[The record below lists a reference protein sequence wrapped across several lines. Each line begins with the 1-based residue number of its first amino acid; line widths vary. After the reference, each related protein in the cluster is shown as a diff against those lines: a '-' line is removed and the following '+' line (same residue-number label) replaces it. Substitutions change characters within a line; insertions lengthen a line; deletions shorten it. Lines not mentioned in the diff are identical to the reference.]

1 MIGMIRRIAVVD
13 REFCKFKKC
22 GYQCSKVCPKNRAGE
37 DCIVA
42 DENSGF
48 PVINEGICIGC
59 GLCVK
64 ACDRA
69 GFQALTV
76 VNLPQPLTELPVHR
90 YGPSGFC
97 LFRLPF
103 PKTGEIVG
111 LIGPNGVGKTTALR
125 ILSGELRP
133 NLGEFGKEVDFSQLI
148 KTFRGTE
155 LQTYLEQLKDKKVR
169 TSYKPQRVDQIPKIY
184 KGKVSKL
191 LEKVDEKKI
200 LNELIKIFGIEAI
213 MENKINEISGGELQR
228 VAIAACLA
236 KDADFYYIDEPTS
249 FLDVFQRLSTAKTIR
264 EYCSSKACIVV
275 DHDLATLDFLA
286 DRIHIFYG
294 FPGAY
299 GIVSKPYSVRVG
311 INTFLDGYIREDNV
325 RIRSEPI
332 TFFAGIMD
340 KKFSPEKLVS
350 FKDLRKKFERFKLEV
365 KQGDIRL
372 KEVLA
377 VLGANALG
385 KTTFAKIL
393 AGEIKADKGE
403 IDSKIKISYKPQYI
417 EASFKGTIRELL
429 SSVAD
434 VDSDSYRAEIV
445 RPLELE
451 RLLDKNIKELSGG
464 ELQRVAISYCL
475 SQQADLY
482 LLDEPSAFMDV
493 EQRLTLAK
501 LIGNIVEVREK
512 SSLVID
518 HDLLFLSKV
527 GDRAMVFLGKPGIEG
542 YADEITSVKNA
553 FNTFL
558 EQVGVSFR
566 KDIDTGRPR
575 ANKLGSKLDR
585 LQKEEGEY
593 FKI

>member
-1 MIGMIRRIAVVD
+1 MIRRIAVVD
-13 REFCKFKKC
+13 RELCKFKKC
-22 GYQCSKVCPKNRAGE
+22 GYQCSKVCPKNRAG
-37 DCIVA
+37 DNCIVR
-42 DENSGF
+42 DEDSGF
-48 PVINEGICIGC
+48 PIINEGICIGC

-76 VNLPQPLTELPVHR
+76 VNLSQPLDETPIHR

-103 PKTGEIVG
+103 PKTGEVVG

-125 ILSGELRP
+125 ILSGELKP
-133 NLGEFGKEVDFSQLI
+133 NLGEFGKEVDFFQLI
-148 KTFRGTE
+148 KNFRGTE
-155 LQTYLEQLKDKKVR
+155 LQTYLEQLKEKKVR

-191 LEKVDEKKI
+191 LEKIDERKI
-200 LNELIKIFGIEAI
+200 LNELIKIFGIEKI
-213 MENKINEISGGELQR
+213 MGNKINEISGGELQR

-249 FLDVFQRLSTAKTIR
+249 FLDVFQRLNIAKTIR

-286 DRIHIFYG
+286 DKVHIFYG

-299 GIVSKPYSVRVG
+299 GIVSRPYSVRVG

-332 TFFAGIMD
+332 TFFVSIMD

-350 FKDLRKKFERFKLEV
+350 FKNLMKKFERFKLKV

-393 AGEIKADKGE
+393 AGEVKADKGE

-417 EASFKGTIRELL
+417 EASFKGDVREFL

-434 VDSDSYRAEIV
+434 IDSDSYMAEIV

-464 ELQRVAISYCL
+464 ELQRVAIAYCL

-482 LLDEPSAFMDV
+482 LLDEPSAFLDV
-493 EQRLTLAK
+493 EQRLALAK

-527 GDRAMVFLGKPGIEG
+527 GDRAMVFLGLPGIEG
-542 YADEITSVKNA
+542 HADEITSVKNA

-558 EQVGVSFR
+558 EQVGVTFR
-566 KDIDTGRPR
+566 ADPETGRPR
-575 ANKLGSKLDR
+575 ANKFDSKLDR
-585 LQKEEGEY
+585 EQKEKNEY
-593 FKI
+593 FYV